1 MRIVR
6 ADWMR
11 GSRQKFLKRRWCAV
25 DGGRMDPLAI
35 IGPKGPESGSAQSQG
50 LFEHRVEHRSEV
62 ARRAIDDLQYL
73 GGRGLLLEGLARL
86 GQQPRILH
94 RDDRLRREILQQR
107 DLLV

>member
-11 GSRQKFLKRRWCAV
+11 GSRQKLLKRRWCAV

-62 ARRAIDDLQYL
+62 AGRRIDDLQYL
-73 GGRGLLLEGLARL
+73 GRGGLLLQSFAGL
-86 GQQPRILH
+86 GQKPRVLH
-94 RDDRLRREILQQR
+94 CDNRLRREVLQ
-107 DLLV
+107 